1 MVIDDEDAAHHGP
14 ILNGRA
20 SGVSP
25 GYPQYV
31 RDRPRACPDGNGR
44 TAGDCR
50 GERWKYAIHAY
61 AAIEAGVAMNASV
74 VHRWAFAVAAGSV
87 LVLAWHAAI
96 DAAVIVPVLPS
107 PPPSATPDAALA
119 AQFAWLRD
127 IAPHD
132 LGVRALAAATFLA
145 LAGFGRSVID
155 LQIAPAGSDVAGTR
169 MATTGRLLI
178 VAGLFGALGQLVEL
192 GGHQAAII
200 ASESL
205 APATSIGLIQF
216 FVDQVGAAFAT
227 CAWAIF
233 GAAAFAGAL
242 ATRSRFALPGVV
254 LGAALV
260 VMVAARL
267 FDDPADIAGTMLRLV
282 GLALVPVWAVSL
294 LFAMKTECPLP
305 HRLRPA

>member
-1 MVIDDEDAAHHGP
+1 
-14 ILNGRA
+14 
-20 SGVSP
+20 
-25 GYPQYV
+25 
-31 RDRPRACPDGNGR
+31 
-44 TAGDCR
+44 
-50 GERWKYAIHAY
+50 
-61 AAIEAGVAMNASV
+61 MNTSV

-96 DAAVIVPVLPS
+96 DAALIVPVLPS
-107 PPPSATPDAALA
+107 PPPSATPDEALA
-119 AQFAWLRD
+119 VQLAWLRD

-155 LQIAPAGSDVAGTR
+155 LQIDR
-169 MATTGRLLI
+169 
-178 VAGLFGALGQLVEL
+178 AGLRRRGIPDGDRRASAHRGRPVRRPGAAGRAL
-192 GGHQAAII
+192 GGHQAAIT
-200 ASESL
+200 ASGSQ

-216 FVDQVGAAFAT
+216 FVDQVGAAIAT
-227 CAWAIF
+227 CAWAVF

-242 ATRSRFALPGVV
+242 ATRSWFALPGVV

-260 VMVAARL
+260 VMVASRL
-267 FDDPADIAGTMLRLV
+267 VDDPADIAGTLLQVV

-294 LFAMKTECPLP
+294 LFAMRTECPLP